1 MPPAPSNAR
10 SFDASHFDASCVF
23 QTADGA
29 VQYAGTDELHVTLGS
44 HAFTIPESGL
54 ASLRNAARTL
64 YDNVERCGR
73 CDGSCRWQ
81 LRVTSLPKNPVLV
94 LDADELEQLVD
105 LLGGASTML
114 ELGTM
119 LDDAGIQ
126 RTL

>member
-10 SFDASHFDASCVF
+10 SFDASHFDAS
-23 QTADGA
+23 
-29 VQYAGTDELHVTLGS
+29 
-44 HAFTIPESGL
+44 TIPESGL